1 MEILPSEWKLLNDK
15 LTQLKNE
22 KESIRAQTL
31 RELNAKI
38 LRTKWLDNEMKTKLL
53 DLIWDKHEDT

>member
-38 LRTKWLDNEMKTKLL
+38 LRTKWLDNEMKSKLL
-53 DLIWDKHEDT
+53 DLIWDKH

>member
-22 KESIRAQTL
+22 KESIRAKTL

-38 LRTKWLDNEMKTKLL
+38 LRTKWLDNEMKAKLL
-53 DLIWDKHEDT
+53 DLIWDKHED

>member
-22 KESIRAQTL
+22 KESIRAQTF

-38 LRTKWLDNEMKTKLL
+38 LRTKWLDNEMKSKLL
-53 DLIWDKHEDT
+53 DLIWDKHED

>member
-1 MEILPSEWKLLNDK
+1 MEILPSEWKLLNDR

-38 LRTKWLDNEMKTKLL
+38 LRTKWLDNEMKAKLL
-53 DLIWDKHEDT
+53 DLIWDKHED

>member
-22 KESIRAQTL
+22 KESIRGQTL
-31 RELNAKI
+31 RGINRKI
-38 LRTKWLDNEMKTKLL
+38 LEAKWIDNDMKTKLL
-53 DLIWDKHEDT
+53 DLIWDKEED

>member
-1 MEILPSEWKLLNDK
+1 MEILPSEWKLLSDK

-38 LRTKWLDNEMKTKLL
+38 LRTKWLDNEMKSKLL
-53 DLIWDKHEDT
+53 DLIWDKHED

>member
-1 MEILPSEWKLLNDK
+1 MEILPSEGKLLNDK

-38 LRTKWLDNEMKTKLL
+38 LRTKWLDNEMKSKLL
-53 DLIWDKHEDT
+53 DLIWDKHED

>member
-38 LRTKWLDNEMKTKLL
+38 LRTKWLDNEMKAKLL
-53 DLIWDKHEDT
+53 DLIWDKHED

>member
-1 MEILPSEWKLLNDK
+1 MEILPSEWKRLNDK

-38 LRTKWLDNEMKTKLL
+38 LRTKWLDNEMKSKLL
-53 DLIWDKHEDT
+53 DLIWDKHED

>member
-31 RELNAKI
+31 REVNAKI
-38 LRTKWLDNEMKTKLL
+38 LRTKWLDNEMKSKLL
-53 DLIWDKHEDT
+53 DLIWDKHED

>member
-38 LRTKWLDNEMKTKLL
+38 LRTKWLDNEMKAKLL
-53 DLIWDKHEDT
+53 DLIWDRHED

>member
-1 MEILPSEWKLLNDK
+1 MEILPSEWKLLNDN

-38 LRTKWLDNEMKTKLL
+38 LRTKWLDNEMKSKLL
-53 DLIWDKHEDT
+53 DLIWDKHED

>member
-38 LRTKWLDNEMKTKLL
+38 LRTKWLDNEMKSKLL
-53 DLIWDKHEDT
+53 DLIWDRHED

>member
-22 KESIRAQTL
+22 KESIRSQTL
-31 RELNAKI
+31 RNINRIIVEADFLTADQKDSI
-38 LRTKWLDNEMKTKLL
+38 L
-53 DLIWDKHEDT
+53 DLIWSRHE

>member
-38 LRTKWLDNEMKTKLL
+38 LRTKWLDNEMKSKLL
-53 DLIWDKHEDT
+53 DLIWDKHED

>member
-38 LRTKWLDNEMKTKLL
+38 LRTKWLDNEMKSKLL

>member
-38 LRTKWLDNEMKTKLL
+38 LQTKWLDNEMKSKLL
-53 DLIWDKHEDT
+53 DLIWDKHED

>member
-38 LRTKWLDNEMKTKLL
+38 LRTKWLDNEMKVKLL
-53 DLIWDKHEDT
+53 DLIWDKHED

>member
-38 LRTKWLDNEMKTKLL
+38 LRTKWLDSEMKSKLL
-53 DLIWDKHEDT
+53 DLIWDKHED

>member
-1 MEILPSEWKLLNDK
+1 MEILPSEWKMLNDK

-38 LRTKWLDNEMKTKLL
+38 LRTKWLDNEMKSKLL
-53 DLIWDKHEDT
+53 DLIWDKHED

>member
-15 LTQLKNE
+15 ITQLKNE

-38 LRTKWLDNEMKTKLL
+38 LRTKWLDNEMKSKLL
-53 DLIWDKHEDT
+53 DLIWDRHED